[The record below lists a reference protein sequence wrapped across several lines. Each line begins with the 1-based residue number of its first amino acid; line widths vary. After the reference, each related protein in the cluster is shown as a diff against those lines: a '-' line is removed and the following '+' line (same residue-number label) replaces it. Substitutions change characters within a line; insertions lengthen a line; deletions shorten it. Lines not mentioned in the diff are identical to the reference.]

1 MDSFST
7 SNRPLRLWPGVLFAA
22 LIVITRFVAPLVLP
36 DTLIVAIITGIGGG
50 IAAAVCFALRL
61 LAIHFRWQAPRAS
74 DLRDQPSPES
84 GLERRRHAG

>member
-1 MDSFST
+1 VDTVLSVLDRAGIFVFALSGALLAV
-7 SNRPLRLWPGVLFAA
+7 RVRFDVVGV
-22 LIVITRFVAPLVLP
+22 VVL
-36 DTLIVAIITGIGGG
+36 AIITGIGGG

-74 DLRDQPSPES
+74 DLRYLTSQES